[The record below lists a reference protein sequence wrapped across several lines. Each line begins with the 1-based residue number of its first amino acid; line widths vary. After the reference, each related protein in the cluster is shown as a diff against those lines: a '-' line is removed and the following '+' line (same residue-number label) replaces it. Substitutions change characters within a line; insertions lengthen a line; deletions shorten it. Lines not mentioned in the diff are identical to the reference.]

1 MHSCSVKCLTA
12 LSGLMTYEEWSA
24 LPYAEQKTALADAVV
39 CAEEWDWDDFG
50 ALLGFFEDS
59 PEVDLVVRRFVDITR
74 LRNHYGN
81 AEMNEAGDDMNLDA
95 AQYDAFRHSLF
106 SGLDVRL
113 FDSNESEDLAL
124 LEAVHS
130 VFLTREVYRI
140 MAQASDGAQ
149 VNLRL
154 TRKCF
159 TDARGA
165 EVVLPWAD
173 LEEHDGLDELGEWL
187 EVDGEQVEYVDY
199 TQKAIDSFDDVEV
212 VDDSRLDAQLANS
225 FDDHKEGDEFE
236 VPQYEERLDE
246 EAQGL
251 GDKLFD

>member
-1 MHSCSVKCLTA
+1 
-12 LSGLMTYEEWSA
+12 
-24 LPYAEQKTALADAVV
+24 
-39 CAEEWDWDDFG
+39 
-50 ALLGFFEDS
+50 
-59 PEVDLVVRRFVDITR
+59 
-74 LRNHYGN
+74 
-81 AEMNEAGDDMNLDA
+81 
-95 AQYDAFRHSLF
+95 
-106 SGLDVRL
+106 
-113 FDSNESEDLAL
+113 
-124 LEAVHS
+124 
-130 VFLTREVYRI
+130 

-173 LEEHDGLDELGEWL
+173 SEEHDGLDELGEWL